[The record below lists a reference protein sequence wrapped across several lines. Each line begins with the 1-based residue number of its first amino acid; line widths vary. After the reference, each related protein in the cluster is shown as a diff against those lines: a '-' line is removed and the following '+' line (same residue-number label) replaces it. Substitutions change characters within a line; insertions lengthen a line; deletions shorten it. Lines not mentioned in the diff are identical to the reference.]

1 MPPFARR
8 WRTIAISPR
17 APTLAQMQ
25 ALAAASEGAEYPR
38 LDLDASAGR
47 QKYGAAFLGPE
58 KLPPFSFYSVGF
70 GSAIMFDF
78 AGGVRR
84 TVEQQR
90 ALAES
95 QQHEVEA
102 AALASAAT
110 WRNRRWMAASA
121 RAQIESLESLL
132 GDDEKNLKLVQDSF
146 EAGSANRV
154 DVLNA
159 QSQRA
164 NDQTLLPA
172 LRRQLSTAEHA
183 LALLVGQAPAAWT
196 RARLQAGGVF
206 AATATPSTLPAE
218 LAHRRPDIMAAEAQ
232 LHAAT
237 AAVGIASANL
247 YPQITLTASA
257 SLQSTALHT
266 LFDSGSGA
274 AGLTGSLTQP
284 LFDHGA
290 LRARRAR
297 RATTPCGLACRLRT
311 GGAALIQTSGRCS
324 RVPGSRR
331 RAARQRAERSGHFG
345 RESGLTRESYTA
357 GNTGV
362 LQVLEAQRQSQQARL
377 GLVRAQAQRYEDT
390 VELQLALGG
399 RHAGRL
405 TCQSVSWGAMV
416 CTAGGLMYRIH
427 SSRVAPAFA
436 RLWRCSR
443 PRRWDRA
450 SFRRHLVRRA
460 TIPAGRTTIGI
471 VTPTQAGDGPHL
483 RRYQAWAERRRD

>member
-1 MPPFARR
+1 MPGLACLLTALALGGCVAGPNFSPPQTDAPGRFTTAPVSASTPSAGAPDVAPADSAA
-8 WRTIAISPR
+8 WWLALNSPR
-17 APTLAQMQ
+17 LDATIREALAHNRNLAAARSTLAQMR

-58 KLPPFSFYSVGF
+58 KLPPFTFYSVGF
-70 GSAIMFDF
+70 GVSYLFDF

-102 AALASAAT
+102 AALAISGNVAHQAL
-110 WRNRRWMAASA
+110 MAASA
-121 RAQIESLESLL
+121 RAQIESVESLL

-159 QSQRA
+159 QSQQA

-172 LRRQLSTAEHA
+172 LRRQLSTADHA

-196 RARLQAGGVF
+196 VPDFRLAEF
-206 AATATPSTLPAE
+206 SLPASTPSTLPAE

-257 SLQSTALHT
+257 SLESTVLHT

-290 LRARRAR
+290 LRAR
-297 RATTPCGLACRLRT
+297 
-311 GGAALIQTSGRCS
+311 QH
-324 RVPGSRR
+324 
-331 RAARQRAERSGHFG
+331 AARQALQASLADYEQVVLRSFSQVADAL
-345 RESGLTRESYTA
+345 ESLDDDQELIDS
-357 GNTGV
+357 
-362 LQVLEAQRQSQQARL
+362 EQSAVAIS
-377 GLVRAQAQRYEDT
+377 GEI
-390 VELQLALGG
+390 
-399 RHAGRL
+399 
-405 TCQSVSWGAMV
+405 WG
-416 CTAGGLMYRIH
+416 
-427 SSRVAPAFA
+427 
-436 RLWRCSR
+436 
-443 PRRWDRA
+443 
-450 SFRRHLVRRA
+450 
-460 TIPAGRTTIGI
+460 
-471 VTPTQAGDGPHL
+471 
-483 RRYQAWAERRRD
+483 